1 MPNEHIVKSYDEELQ
16 RLTQEITRMG
26 RMAVAQLESAL
37 DVIERFDPLAA
48 ERIIANDVE
57 IDALEQSIAHDVMR
71 LALRGPLARDL
82 REILVGVRVPAE
94 LERIGDHAADRK
106 SVV

>member
-57 IDALEQSIAHDVMR
+57 IDALEQMLEIDRYA
-71 LALRGPLARDL
+71 LALTAQADAQIRKQMEAERGA
-82 REILVGVRVPAE
+82 
-94 LERIGDHAADRK
+94 
-106 SVV
+106 